1 MRTLIL
7 QLPIGPPQANTLYPH
22 AWTEGTVQTAPL
34 SLKWASSDK
43 GVANVKPITG
53 AEDFSFYQQ
62 QIPGVFFFLGISPEG
77 KPLSEVPP
85 NHSPM
90 FDLNE
95 DALVNGVRA
104 LTGLA
109 LDYLANPPTTEQQ

>member
-1 MRTLIL
+1 MAR
-7 QLPIGPPQANTLYPH
+7 
-22 AWTEGTVQTAPL
+22 
-34 SLKWASSDK
+34 DK
-43 GVANVKPITG
+43 GVTSVKPITG

-62 QIPGVFFFLGISPEG
+62 QIPGVFFFLGISPDG
-77 KPLSEVPP
+77 KALSEVAP

-90 FDLNE
+90 FDVNE

-109 LDYLANPPTTEQQ
+109 LDYLAKPPATE

>member
-1 MRTLIL
+1 
-7 QLPIGPPQANTLYPH
+7 
-22 AWTEGTVQTAPL
+22 
-34 SLKWASSDK
+34 K
-43 GVANVKPITG
+43 GVASVKPITG

-62 QIPGVFFFLGISPEG
+62 QIPGVFFFLGISPDG
-77 KPLSEVPP
+77 KALSEVAP

-90 FDLNE
+90 FDVNE

-109 LDYLANPPTTEQQ
+109 LDYLAKPPATE